1 MFGYTVSKIPLMR
14 IDRLNS
20 LNSYENVCLQS
31 GNMNKFVLIYYK
43 VINATYIEILPATAL
58 RNHFESFFKYLCYVW
73 KKNTNC
79 VDCDL
84 PSTLKA
90 RSNSSHINSLLL
102 VISYRAKFSYQ
113 LLRTLD
119 YFK

>member
-1 MFGYTVSKIPLMR
+1 MLRTLRYCQTLCDETI
-14 IDRLNS
+14 LNKDS
-20 LNSYENVCLQS
+20 SRAYC
-31 GNMNKFVLIYYK
+31 
-43 VINATYIEILPATAL
+43 
-58 RNHFESFFKYLCYVW
+58 CCVW
-73 KKNTNC
+73 KNNTNC

-102 VISYRAKFSYQ
+102 VISYRVKFSYQ
-113 LLRTLD
+113 LLRSLD